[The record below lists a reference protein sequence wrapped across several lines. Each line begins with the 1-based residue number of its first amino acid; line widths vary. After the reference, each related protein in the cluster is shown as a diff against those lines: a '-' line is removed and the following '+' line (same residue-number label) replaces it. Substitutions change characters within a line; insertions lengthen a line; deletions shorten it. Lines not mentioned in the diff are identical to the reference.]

1 MTKERKCRKDK
12 ILNAKA
18 FNRTRQTVDIDVE
31 LFKERYEYRNNGGF
45 DVDANDCRIS
55 TCIRP
60 FFVIADR

>member
-12 ILNAKA
+12 ILNTKA

-45 DVDANDCRIS
+45 DVDAND
-55 TCIRP
+55 
-60 FFVIADR
+60 